1 MVCLWADTWPVVV
14 TGALITFL
22 PFSRRL
28 MRIRPR
34 IQVALALILV
44 IGLAGL
50 VILPA
55 KAVVIYEYGM
65 AGTPIPWSMTIDKDG
80 AIWITEQGTNKIAK
94 LSGGLEWPIPTS
106 GAVPWGITCSKDHA
120 DIWFTEETAGKIGKF
135 SPSSPGVFYE
145 WTLNDTAARPRG
157 IAMNITKLS
166 TGKTPSN
173 SVWFTLFQKHR
184 IGYMYVDGANQAT
197 FSFYRLPDDTY
208 PLDIVMSPI
217 DYSVWFTEYG
227 KGQIG
232 SIKLLDD
239 GSALIKHYATSA
251 TNSKPWGIAVDPK
264 GFVWITESATNC
276 LGRLNPASGEYVTFT
291 LPTPNAEPR
300 GLAIEAYTTQPYD
313 VINVW
318 FTEYNSDKIGRYNPS
333 MNVFYEYS
341 VITTGSRPYGI
352 AVTGPGGNV
361 WFTEPFAQKIG
372 YLYQGNPIVSYT
384 TVGTITSALTTSMTA
399 LVSRTT
405 TASATTA
412 TAVATSPVA
421 STAVPV
427 TVVTMTQTF
436 TSSKL
441 YMTSTSIY
449 SYTLTSRSTS
459 YTTSTSTTTYTQV
472 SISTST
478 LSTSTTTIATSTSF
492 IVETSTFQT
501 SRTDTIVLISTSLT
515 TNTQTMTS
523 TSLYPTV
530 TATAMNTSFI
540 ATTTFSPTI
549 TETSVQTSVVPTT
562 STVTSFLSTT
572 TTTTTSV
579 AITRP
584 CVIASAA
591 YGSELAP
598 EVQFLRE
605 FRDRSVTSSFAGG
618 QFMKAFNEFYYS
630 FSPTVARLTASH
642 STLSTGVRALIYPLV
657 GSLHVAATAF
667 QELRHLNLELAIL
680 LSGVLASC
688 LIGIAYVSPIM
699 LVRAFLGRRQKDLGG
714 R

>member
-1 MVCLWADTWPVVV
+1 
-14 TGALITFL
+14 
-22 PFSRRL
+22 

-44 IGLAGL
+44 IGLASL
-50 VILPA
+50 AIPPA

-94 LSGGLEWPIPTS
+94 LYGGIFEWSIPTP

-120 DIWFTEETAGKIGKF
+120 DIWFTEETQGKIGKF
-135 SPSSPGVFYE
+135 SPSYPGVFYE
-145 WTLNDTAARPRG
+145 WTLPDPLNARPRG

-166 TGKTPSN
+166 NGNKTPAN

-184 IGYMYVDGANQAT
+184 IGYMYVDNANQAT
-197 FSFYRLPDDTY
+197 FSFYPLPDDDTY
-208 PLDIVMSPI
+208 PMDIVMSPI

-227 KGQIG
+227 TGQIG

-384 TVGTITSALTTSMTA
+384 TVGTITSALTTSMTSS
-399 LVSRTT
+399 VVRTT
-405 TASATTA
+405 TASTTTA
-412 TAVATSPVA
+412 AAAAISAVMSTTA
-421 STAVPV
+421 PV
-427 TVVTMTQTF
+427 TTVTMTQTF
-436 TSSKL
+436 TSSKM

-501 SRTDTIVLISTSLT
+501 SRTDTIVLTSTSLT
-515 TNTQTMTS
+515 TNTLTMTS
-523 TSLYPTV
+523 TSIYPTV
-530 TATAMNTSFI
+530 TATAMNTSFMI
-540 ATTTFSPTI
+540 TTTFSPTI
-549 TETSVQTSVVPTT
+549 TVTSFQTSVVPTT

>member
-1 MVCLWADTWPVVV
+1 
-14 TGALITFL
+14 
-22 PFSRRL
+22 

-44 IGLAGL
+44 IGLASL
-50 VILPA
+50 AIPPA
-55 KAVVIYEYGM
+55 KAVAIYEYGM

-80 AIWITEQGTNKIAK
+80 ALWITEQGANKIAK
-94 LSGGLEWPIPTS
+94 LYGGLLEWSIPTL

-135 SPSSPGVFYE
+135 SGGVFYE
-145 WTLNDTAARPRG
+145 WTLPDPNSRPRG

-166 TGKTPSN
+166 TGKTPAN
-173 SVWFTLFQKHR
+173 SVWFTEYQRNR
-184 IGYMYVDGANQAT
+184 IGYLYVNDTNQAR
-197 FSFYRLPDDTY
+197 FSFYSLLPDTS
-208 PLDIVMSPI
+208 PLDIVMNPI

-251 TNSKPWGIAVDPK
+251 MNSKPWGIAVDPS

-300 GLAIEAYTTQPYD
+300 GLAIEAYTTPPYD
-313 VINVW
+313 VINIW
-318 FTEYNSDKIGRYNPS
+318 FTEYNSDKIGRYSLS

-341 VITTGSRPYGI
+341 VITAGSRPYSI
-352 AVTGPGGNV
+352 VATGPGGYV
-361 WFTEPFAQKIG
+361 WFTEPFAQKVG
-372 YLYQGNPIVSYT
+372 FLSQSNPIVSYT
-384 TVGTITSALTTSMTA
+384 TVGTITSAMTTSMTSSA
-399 LVSRTT
+399 VRTT
-405 TASATTA
+405 TASSATTPPA
-412 TAVATSPVA
+412 AATSSVA
-421 STAVPV
+421 STAAPV

-436 TSSKL
+436 TSSQL

-449 SYTLTSRSTS
+449 SYTWTSYTTS

-492 IVETSTFQT
+492 IVQTSTFQT
-501 SRTDTIVLISTSLT
+501 SRTDTIVLTSTSLT
-515 TNTQTMTS
+515 TNTLTQTS
-523 TSLYPTV
+523 TSIYPTV

-549 TETSVQTSVVPTT
+549 TVTSIQTSVVPTT
-562 STVTSFLSTT
+562 STAISFLSTT

-605 FRDRSVTSSFAGG
+605 FRDRSVISTLAGG
-618 QFMKAFNEFYYS
+618 QFMRIFNEFYYS
-630 FSPTVARLTASH
+630 FSPTVARLTAS
-642 STLSTGVRALIYPLV
+642 SPQLSAGVRALIYPLIA
-657 GSLHVAATAF
+657 SLRVAASVF
-667 QELRHLNLELAIL
+667 QALLPFNIEVAMV

-688 LIGIAYVSPIM
+688 LIGLAYISPIM
-699 LVRAFLGRRQKDLGG
+699 LVRAALRRRQKAVGG
-714 R
+714 K

>member
-1 MVCLWADTWPVVV
+1 
-14 TGALITFL
+14 
-22 PFSRRL
+22 

-34 IQVALALILV
+34 IQVALALVLV

-50 VILPA
+50 VIPPV

-80 AIWITEQGTNKIAK
+80 ALWIAEQGTNKIAK
-94 LSGGLEWPIPTS
+94 LAGGLLEWQIPTP

-120 DIWFTEETAGKIGKF
+120 DIWFTEETMGKIGKF
-135 SPSSPGVFYE
+135 SPSYPGVFYE
-145 WTLNDTAARPRG
+145 WTLPDPLNSRPRG

-166 TGKTPSN
+166 TGKTPAN
-173 SVWFTLFQKHR
+173 SIWFTEFQRNR
-184 IGYMYVDGANQAT
+184 IGYLYVNDTNQAR
-197 FSFYRLPDDTY
+197 FSFYSLPSASN
-208 PLDIVMSPI
+208 PMDIVMSPV

-227 KGQIG
+227 TGQIG
-232 SIKLLDD
+232 SLKLLDD

-251 TNSKPWGIAVDPK
+251 VNSKPWGIAVDPR
-264 GFVWITESATNC
+264 GLVWITESATNC

-300 GLAIEAYTTQPYD
+300 GLAIEAYTTPPYD
-313 VINVW
+313 VINMW
-318 FTEYNSDKIGRYNPS
+318 FTEYNSDKIGRYSLS

-341 VITTGSRPYGI
+341 VITAGSRPYGI
-352 AVTGPGGNV
+352 AVTGPGGYV

-372 YLYQGNPIVSYT
+372 FLYQSNPIVSYT
-384 TVGTITSALTTSMTA
+384 TVGTITSALTTSMT
-399 LVSRTT
+399 SPIIRTT
-405 TASATTA
+405 TSSIATTTSATT
-412 TAVATSPVA
+412 TSSVT
-421 STAVPV
+421 STAAPV

-436 TSSKL
+436 TSSQL
-441 YMTSTSIY
+441 YMTSTSVY

-472 SISTST
+472 SVSTST

-501 SRTDTIVLISTSLT
+501 SRTDTIVLTSTSLT
-515 TNTQTMTS
+515 TNTLTQTS
-523 TSLYPTV
+523 TSIYPTI

-540 ATTTFSPTI
+540 ITTTFSPTV
-549 TETSVQTSVVPTT
+549 TVTSFQTSVVPTT

-605 FRDRSVTSSFAGG
+605 FRDKSVASTFAGG
-618 QFMKAFNEFYYS
+618 QFMKLFNEFYYS
-630 FSPTVARLTASH
+630 FSPSVAQFTAS
-642 STLSTGVRALIYPLV
+642 SQQLSAGVRALIYPLIA
-657 GSLHVAATAF
+657 SLHVAASVF
-667 QELRHLNLELAIL
+667 QGLLPFNAEVAMV

-688 LIGIAYVSPIM
+688 LIGLTYISPIV
-699 LVRAFLGRRQKDLGG
+699 LVRAVMRRRRKAVGG
-714 R
+714 N

>member
-1 MVCLWADTWPVVV
+1 VVCLWADTWPVVV

-44 IGLAGL
+44 IGLASL
-50 VILPA
+50 AIPPA
-55 KAVVIYEYGM
+55 KAVAIYEYGM

-80 AIWITEQGTNKIAK
+80 ALWITEQGANKIAK
-94 LSGGLEWPIPTS
+94 LYGGLLEWSIPTL

-135 SPSSPGVFYE
+135 SGGVFYE
-145 WTLNDTAARPRG
+145 WTLPDTTARPRG

-166 TGKTPSN
+166 TGKTPAN
-173 SVWFTLFQKHR
+173 SVWFTEYQKNR
-184 IGYMYVDGANQAT
+184 IGYLYVNDTNQAR
-197 FSFYRLPDDTY
+197 FSFYSLPSGTS
-208 PLDIVMSPI
+208 PLEIAMSPV

-251 TNSKPWGIAVDPK
+251 MNSKPWGIAVDPG

-300 GLAIEAYTTQPYD
+300 GLAIEAYTTPPYD
-313 VINVW
+313 VINIW
-318 FTEYNSDKIGRYNPS
+318 FTEYNSDKIGRYSLS

-341 VITTGSRPYGI
+341 VITAGSRPYGI
-352 AVTGPGGNV
+352 VATGPGGYV
-361 WFTEPFAQKIG
+361 WFTEPFAQKVG
-372 YLYQGNPIVSYT
+372 FLSQSNPIVSYT
-384 TVGTITSALTTSMTA
+384 TVGTITSAMTTSMTSSA
-399 LVSRTT
+399 VRAT
-405 TASATTA
+405 TASSATTPPA
-412 TAVATSPVA
+412 AATSSVA
-421 STAVPV
+421 STAAPV

-436 TSSKL
+436 TSSQL

-449 SYTLTSRSTS
+449 SYTWTSYTTS

-492 IVETSTFQT
+492 IVQTSTFQT
-501 SRTDTIVLISTSLT
+501 SRTDTIVLTSTSLT
-515 TNTQTMTS
+515 TNTLTQTS
-523 TSLYPTV
+523 TSIYPTV

-549 TETSVQTSVVPTT
+549 TVTSIQTSVVPTT
-562 STVTSFLSTT
+562 STAISFLSTT

-605 FRDRSVTSSFAGG
+605 FRDRSVISTLAGG
-618 QFMKAFNEFYYS
+618 QFMRIFNEFYYS
-630 FSPTVARLTASH
+630 FSPTVARLTAS
-642 STLSTGVRALIYPLV
+642 SPQLSAGVRALIYPLIA
-657 GSLHVAATAF
+657 SLRVAASVF
-667 QELRHLNLELAIL
+667 QALLPFNIEVAMV

-688 LIGIAYVSPIM
+688 LIGLAYISPIM
-699 LVRAFLGRRQKDLGG
+699 LVRAALRRRQKAVGG
-714 R
+714 K